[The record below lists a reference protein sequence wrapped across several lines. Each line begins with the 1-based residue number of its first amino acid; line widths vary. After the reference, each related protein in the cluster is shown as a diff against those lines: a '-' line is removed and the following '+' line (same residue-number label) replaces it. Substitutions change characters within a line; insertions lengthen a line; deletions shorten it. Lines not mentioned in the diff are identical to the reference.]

1 MHGDDRAVTVVGTGS
16 GLAGLLQTQ
25 RAAHAADPFPT
36 AEQRIDRLRRLLAA
50 LESHEQRIVEALNAD
65 FGYRSPHQT
74 WFAEVVTTAKPLRL
88 AIAQLRRWMRPE
100 RRSPGLPF
108 NLLGARAEVHYQP
121 LGVVGVISPWN
132 VPVNLAVAPLA
143 GVLAAG
149 NRVMMKPSEATPAT
163 AELLRQMIASAFDS
177 AELVVAT
184 GGVEVGREF
193 SALPFDHLLYTGGE
207 AVAKHIMR
215 AASDHLTPL
224 TLELGGKSPTLIG
237 EGADL
242 QMAARR
248 IAFGKVF
255 NAGQVCLA
263 PDYVLVPNA
272 RKRELVD
279 ALIEAFKGM
288 LPEASGSRDF
298 VAAINARHADRLRGY
313 VREARASGAEVIEL
327 EWTGRSSVPGAIMV
341 PLTLLVEPSPTL
353 AVMRE
358 EIFGPLL
365 PIVGYDRFE
374 DALALIN
381 AKDRPLAL
389 YYFGDDRSQ
398 IRQVLTRTVS
408 GGVTLNDVIMH
419 YTMDD
424 LPFGGVGASGMG
436 AYHGRD
442 GFRRF
447 SHARA
452 VYAQSR
458 FDIGGML
465 RPPYGPRFERIARV
479 LQKHG

>member
-1 MHGDDRAVTVVGTGS
+1 MHGDNGTKGVGTGLS
-16 GLAGLLQTQ
+16 GLLQAQ
-25 RAAHAADPFPT
+25 QAAYAAEPYPS
-36 AEQRIDRLRRLLAA
+36 AEQRIDRLRRLLAV
-50 LESHEQRIVEALNAD
+50 LESHESRIVEALSAD

-88 AIAQLRRWMRPE
+88 AISRLRHWMRPE

-108 NLLGARAEVHYQP
+108 KLLGARAEVHYQP

-132 VPVNLAVAPLA
+132 VPVNLAIAPLA
-143 GVLAAG
+143 GILAAG

-163 AELLRQMIASAFDS
+163 AALLQEMIASAFGP
-177 AELVVAT
+177 AELAVVT

-207 AVAKHIMR
+207 VVAKHIMR
-215 AASDHLTPL
+215 AASEHLTPL

-242 QMAARR
+242 ALAARR

-288 LPEASGSRDF
+288 LPESSGSRDF
-298 VAAINARHADRLRGY
+298 VAAINERHAGRLRGY
-313 VREARASGAEVIEL
+313 VQEARASGAEVIEL
-327 EWTGRSSVPGAIMV
+327 EWTGRSELPGASMV
-341 PLTLLVEPSPTL
+341 PLTMVVEPAPSL
-353 AVMRE
+353 ALMRE

-365 PIVGYDRFE
+365 PIVGYDCFE
-374 DALALIN
+374 DALASIN
-381 AKDRPLAL
+381 ARPRPLAL
-389 YYFGDDRSQ
+389 YYFGDDR
-398 IRQVLTRTVS
+398 RQVRELLTRTVS

-452 VYAQSR
+452 VYRQSR
-458 FDIGGML
+458 FDVGAML